1 MSLPFHHQPEL
12 LPVGTEHTGSDRAT
26 ESLLPTV
33 EPARPPVETVEPAPA
48 PVEPAGTPVETVETV
63 ETVQPAAPPVEV
75 EPALPPIE
83 TVQPAAPQVE
93 IRHSTRRRKTA
104 AARWEGDRVIVLAPH
119 WLRGAELD
127 VMVDHLVGRMLKQ
140 RPNLH
145 ASDQFLMDR
154 ATELADRFLDGVR
167 PASIRWSSRQQMRWG
182 SCTTTTGE
190 IRIAERLRPVPPWVL
205 DSVIVHELAHLLVHE
220 HSAQFRELEARYPR
234 LHDANTFL
242 AGYSMGLRMEAEGVG
257 NL

>member
-1 MSLPFHHQPEL
+1 VLTPTPDDELDRSGLSHPVRSVRKMSLPFHHQPEL
-12 LPVGTEHTGSDRAT
+12 LPVSTEQSGSDRAT
-26 ESLLPTV
+26 DSPLSAF
-33 EPARPPVETVEPAPA
+33 EPARPQVDTAEPAPA
-48 PVEPAGTPVETVETV
+48 PAEPVE
-63 ETVQPAAPPVEV
+63 
-75 EPALPPIE
+75 
-83 TVQPAAPQVE
+83 PAAPQVE

-119 WLRGAELD
+119 WLRGAELA

-154 ATELADRFLDGVR
+154 ATELADRYLDGVR

-220 HSAQFRELEARYPR
+220 HSAQFRELEAGYPR

-242 AGYSMGLRMEAEGVG
+242 AGYSMGLRMEAEGVR

>member
-1 MSLPFHHQPEL
+1 MAAPQVE
-12 LPVGTEHTGSDRAT
+12 
-26 ESLLPTV
+26 TV
-33 EPARPPVETVEPAPA
+33 EPPRPPVETVE
-48 PVEPAGTPVETVETV
+48 
-63 ETVQPAAPPVEV
+63 
-75 EPALPPIE
+75 
-83 TVQPAAPQVE
+83 PAAPQVE

-119 WLRGAELD
+119 WLRGAELA

-154 ATELADRFLDGVR
+154 ATELADRYLDSVR

-242 AGYSMGLRMEAEGVG
+242 AGYSMGLRMEAEGQ
-257 NL
+257 